1 MCHHLP
7 HRQATRIINIA
18 AIPENS
24 AAVVVGLARSYYDDA
39 TDIAR
44 TINLIYDI
52 DDIATF
58 SDLSI
63 DFELAMI
70 LNNYDNLMS
79 KSVIQDLLT

>member
-24 AAVVVGLARSYYDDA
+24 AAIVVGLARSYYDEA

-44 TINLIYDI
+44 TINLIY
-52 DDIATF
+52 DIATF